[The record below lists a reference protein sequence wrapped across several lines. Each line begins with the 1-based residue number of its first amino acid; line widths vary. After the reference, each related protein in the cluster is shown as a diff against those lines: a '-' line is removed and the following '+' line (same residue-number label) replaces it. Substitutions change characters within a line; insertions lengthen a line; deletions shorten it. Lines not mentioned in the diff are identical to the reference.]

1 MVTFAFRKLGLLF
14 LKGSF
19 RNEGMASTTFKIYEI

>member
-19 RNEGMASTTFKIYEI
+19 KNERMASTIFKI

>member
-19 RNEGMASTTFKIYEI
+19 KNEGMDSIISKMIE